1 MLKWLGEIIICIG
14 VVLKSLWLAFIGLID
29 TAILIIVKKIRY
41 TTYSIKLILWTY
53 ILTRNNPTEYQLSY
67 FDKRFED
74 IAKSETEDIA
84 YMIADTVIAELKGC
98 VRELKGKRN
107 GRNTNK

>member
-1 MLKWLGEIIICIG
+1 MAGFYW
-14 VVLKSLWLAFIGLID
+14 VID
-29 TAILIIVKKIRY
+29 TAILIIVKKVRY
-41 TTYSIKLILWTY
+41 TTCFIKLVLWSY

-98 VRELKGKRN
+98 VRELKGERN